1 MIDIENKIFNDI
13 ANAIQAEIQSAVV
26 YSEAI
31 DVPSGFPCVSMEE
44 LSNNVYKQSSDSS
57 ALENHATITYEFNIY
72 SNLESGK
79 KTQAKQIRDIID
91 NIMSGYNFTRILSQ
105 PMPNIDRTIYR
116 IVSRYTGIVKQG
128 VEKGNDIVY
137 TIYRK

>member
-13 ANAIQAEIQSAVV
+13 ATAIQAQFSSAVV
-26 YSEAI
+26 YSEAV
-31 DVPSGFPCVSMEE
+31 DVPSSFPCVTIEE
-44 LSNNVYKQSSDSS
+44 MSNIVYKPSSDSS
-57 ALENHATITYEFNIY
+57 ALENHARITYQFNIY

-91 NIMSGYNFTRILSQ
+91 NTMSNYNFTRIMAE
-105 PMPNIDRTIYR
+105 PMPNIDRTIFR
-116 IVSRYTGIVKQG
+116 IVARYEGIASKG
-128 VEKGNDIVY
+128 VENGNDIVY

>member
-31 DVPSGFPCVSMEE
+31 DVPSGFPCVSME
-44 LSNNVYKQSSDSS
+44 
-57 ALENHATITYEFNIY
+57 
-72 SNLESGK
+72 
-79 KTQAKQIRDIID
+79 KQIRDIID

-128 VEKGNDIVY
+128 VEKDNDIVY